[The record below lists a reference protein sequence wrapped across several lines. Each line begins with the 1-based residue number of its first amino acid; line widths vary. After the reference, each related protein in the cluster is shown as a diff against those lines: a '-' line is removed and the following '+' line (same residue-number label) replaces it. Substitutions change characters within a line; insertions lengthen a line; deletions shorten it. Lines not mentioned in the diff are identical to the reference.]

1 MRDDEPLL
9 RWQWRGYARNHQHP
23 RNLLLHIVAV
33 PMFMAGTVL
42 GLYGLLRLNLPA
54 IALGLVCMGMSMALQ
69 GRGHRLEAH
78 APEPFAGPADIA
90 GRILAEQWITFP
102 RYVLSGQWWRALT
115 GRSATPASAPASVRS
130 GDVTGQGG

>member
-1 MRDDEPLL
+1 MRDEEPLL

-54 IALGLVCMGMSMALQ
+54 LALGLVCMGMSMALQ

-102 RYVLSGQWWRALT
+102 RYVVSGQWWRALA
-115 GRSATPASAPASVRS
+115 GRGAVPARS
-130 GDVTGQGG
+130 GDATGQGG

>member
-102 RYVLSGQWWRALT
+102 RYVLSGQWWRALV
-115 GRSATPASAPASVRS
+115 GRDPAPVRS
-130 GDVTGQGG
+130 GDATGQGG

>member
-102 RYVLSGQWWRALT
+102 RYVLSGQWWRALA
-115 GRSATPASAPASVRS
+115 GRSPAPARP
-130 GDVTGQGG
+130 GDATGKGG

>member
-9 RWQWRGYARNHQHP
+9 RWQWRGYARNHQDP

-102 RYVLSGQWWRALT
+102 RYVLSGQWWRALA
-115 GRSATPASAPASVRS
+115 GRGAAPAPAPARS
-130 GDVTGQGG
+130 GDATGQGG

>member
-1 MRDDEPLL
+1 MRDNEPLL
-9 RWQWRGYARNHQHP
+9 RRQWRGYARNHQHP

-102 RYVLSGQWWRALT
+102 RYVLSGQWWRALA
-115 GRSATPASAPASVRS
+115 GRSAVPAPAPARS
-130 GDVTGQGG
+130 GDATGQGG

>member
-1 MRDDEPLL
+1 MRDHEPLL
-9 RWQWRGYARNHQHP
+9 HGQWRGYARNHQDP

-42 GLYGLLRLNLPA
+42 GLYGLLRLNVPA

-102 RYVLSGQWWRALT
+102 RYVLSGQWWRALS
-115 GRSATPASAPASVRS
+115 GRSMAPAPARS
-130 GDVTGQGG
+130 GDATGQGG

>member
-42 GLYGLLRLNLPA
+42 GAYGLLRLNLPA

-102 RYVLSGQWWRALT
+102 RYVLSGQWWRALA
-115 GRSATPASAPASVRS
+115 GRGTAPVRS
-130 GDVTGQGG
+130 GDATGQGG

>member
-1 MRDDEPLL
+1 MRDEEPLL
-9 RWQWRGYARNHQHP
+9 RRQWRGYARNHQHP

-102 RYVLSGQWWRALT
+102 RYVLSGQWWRAVT
-115 GRSATPASAPASVRS
+115 GRGAAPAPAPVRS
-130 GDVTGQGG
+130 GDATTGQGS

>member
-102 RYVLSGQWWRALT
+102 RYVLSGQWWRALA
-115 GRSATPASAPASVRS
+115 GRGAAPTAAPARS
-130 GDVTGQGG
+130 GDATGQGG

>member
-1 MRDDEPLL
+1 MRDDESLL

-42 GLYGLLRLNLPA
+42 GLYGLLRLSLPA
-54 IALGLVCMGMSMALQ
+54 VALGLVCMGMSMALQ

-90 GRILAEQWITFP
+90 GRILAEQWVTFP
-102 RYVLSGQWWRALT
+102 RYVLSGQWWRALA
-115 GRSATPASAPASVRS
+115 GRRA
-130 GDVTGQGG
+130 GQGG

>member
-42 GLYGLLRLNLPA
+42 GLYGLMRLNLPA
-54 IALGLVCMGMSMALQ
+54 VALGLVCIGMSMALQ

-102 RYVLSGQWWRALT
+102 RYVLSGQWWRALSCRDAATARSTDAT
-115 GRSATPASAPASVRS
+115 GP
-130 GDVTGQGG
+130 GG

>member
-42 GLYGLLRLNLPA
+42 GLYGLVRLNLPA

-102 RYVLSGQWWRALT
+102 RYVLSGRWWRALA
-115 GRSATPASAPASVRS
+115 GRAPAAAPAPAPARS
-130 GDVTGQGG
+130 GEVSGQGG